1 MGVEIMYKNTC
12 HNIEESVFTAE
23 NIRNCEKHVFSMQ
36 RRLDKAVANN
46 DSKGIR
52 ETFELL
58 AKKSDAVKVLA
69 TWRITQRNQG
79 KYTAGIDGI
88 ALPKGEREAQ
98 HSMRLKLLE
107 NIDIGKTPDPIKRVF
122 IPKPNG
128 NKRPL
133 GIPTIHDRIIQEILR
148 IAIEPIVEYH
158 FSDSSYGFRPKR
170 SCQDAMS
177 QLFNTFSRPDCKRYV
192 IEGDIKGCFD
202 NINHN
207 HILETLDNW
216 QTPQWA
222 INAISKMLKSGIL
235 HNNDY
240 SESEVGTPQGG
251 VISPLLANVA
261 LTTFDNFCEKY
272 GKSKFSYERGTY
284 RYNPLVRYAD
294 DFVIP
299 SISEPEAEEIKAE
312 IATFLKEKI
321 GLTLSQEKTKI
332 THITKGF
339 NFLGFNFRKYKKDP
353 KRSYLKEKQYKALKP
368 INEKWVNHVLLITP
382 EKEKVQNL
390 LKECQK
396 VLDTHQA
403 TPQGA
408 VIQLI
413 DPKLIGWGMYYRHVV
428 SSDIFTKVDHEIWWK
443 LFRWAK
449 RRHPNKSKKWIVSK
463 YFSRQNRRHRFTDKE
478 TQTWITALSQI
489 PIRRFVKIKG
499 GIRVYDNDSKTKEYW
514 EKREYINAY
523 EQIHSVRVRKLYDRQ
538 KGKCPV
544 CKGQLTQEQ
553 IKEREL
559 HTHHLKPR
567 SLGGSESYS
576 NLRLLHSECHREL
589 HTKLTRKEMSELMDK
604 DNDYLK
610 FHK

>member
-1 MGVEIMYKNTC
+1 MYNTRQTIEKNM
-12 HNIEESVFTAE
+12 FTAE
-23 NIRNCEKHVFSMQ
+23 NIRNCEKHTLSMQ
-36 RRLDKAVANN
+36 RRLDKVVANN

-52 ETFELL
+52 ETFDLL
-58 AKKSDAVKVLA
+58 AKKSNAVKILA

-88 ALPKGEREAQ
+88 ALPKGDRETQ
-98 HSMRLKLLE
+98 QSMRLNLLE

-128 NKRPL
+128 DKRPL

-148 IAIEPIVEYH
+148 IALEPIVEYH

-170 SCQDAMS
+170 SCQDAMT
-177 QLFNTFSRPDCKRYV
+177 QLFNIFSRPDGKRYV

-207 HILETLDNW
+207 HILKTLDNW
-216 QTPQWA
+216 DTPQWA
-222 INAISKMLKSGIL
+222 INTISKMLKSGIL

-272 GKSKFSYERGTY
+272 GKTKFSYERGTY

-299 SISEPEAEEIKAE
+299 CISEPEAEEIKAE
-312 IATFLKEKI
+312 ITAFLKDKI

-353 KRSYLKEKQYKALKP
+353 KRSPLKAKQYKATKP
-368 INEKWVNHVLLITP
+368 VNEKWVNHVLLITP
-382 EKEKVQNL
+382 QKEKVLNL
-390 LKECQK
+390 LKKCQE

-408 VIQLI
+408 VIKLI
-413 DPKLIGWGMYYRHVV
+413 DPILIGWGMYYRHVV
-428 SSDIFTKVDHEIWWK
+428 SSDTFAKIDHEIWWK
-443 LFRWAK
+443 FFRWSK
-449 RRHPNKSKKWIVSK
+449 RRHPNKSKKWVITK
-463 YFSRQNRRHRFTDKE
+463 YFSRQNGHHRFADKE
-478 TQTWITALSQI
+478 TKTWITNLSQI
-489 PIRRFVKIKG
+489 PIRRFVKVRG
-499 GIRVYDNDSKTKEYW
+499 GTRVYDNDPKAREYW
-514 EKREYINAY
+514 NKREYTNVY
-523 EQIHSVRVRKLYDRQ
+523 EQIHSVRMRKLYDKQ

-544 CKGQLTQEQ
+544 CKEQLTQEE
-553 IKEREL
+553 IKESQL
-559 HTHHLKPR
+559 HIHHLKPR

-576 NLRLLHSECHREL
+576 NLRLLHDHCHREL
-589 HTKLTRKEMSELMDK
+589 HRKLTRKEMSELIDK
-604 DNDYLK
+604 GNIYLNIYK
-610 FHK
+610 